1 MKCLVTGGAGFIGS
15 VLVDYLI
22 SKNYKVICID
32 NESAEQN
39 EKFYWNEKSENYKLD
54 ICDYSKIE
62 SLFEDVDW
70 VFHLAAQSRI
80 QPSIINPSE
89 TIKINCY
96 GTENIL
102 HACKKH
108 NVKRLIYSSSSSIYG
123 IKNIP
128 PHNEDMPRDCLNP
141 YAISKVT
148 SEDLCMMYNNL
159 HNLKV
164 VILRYFN
171 VYGDR
176 QPTKGEYAPIVGR
189 FLKLKSLK
197 KELTIVG
204 DGKQR
209 RDYTHVND
217 VVLANVLAAKSKK
230 VGDAE
235 IINIGSG
242 TNYSII
248 DLVEMINTQYKFVN
262 KRKGEA
268 NETLASVIKAKQL
281 LNWTPSIDIKDWL
294 NEKKK

>member
-1 MKCLVTGGAGFIGS
+1 M
-15 VLVDYLI
+15 
-22 SKNYKVICID
+22 
-32 NESAEQN
+32 
-39 EKFYWNEKSENYKLD
+39 
-54 ICDYSKIE
+54 
-62 SLFEDVDW
+62 
-70 VFHLAAQSRI
+70 FHLAAQSRI

-128 PHNEDMPRDCLNP
+128 PHTEDMPRDCLNP

-209 RDYTHVND
+209 RDYTHVSD
-217 VVLANVLAAKSKK
+217 IVRANILAA
-230 VGDAE
+230 E
-235 IINIGSG
+235 
-242 TNYSII
+242 
-248 DLVEMINTQYKFVN
+248 
-262 KRKGEA
+262 
-268 NETLASVIKAKQL
+268 NETA
-281 LNWTPSIDIKDWL
+281 
-294 NEKKK
+294 